1 MDELEYRLRDL
12 DGVTEQ
18 VGRLPSADELRRR
31 GDRKRRRQRAR
42 LAVATFAVVAVIA
55 GGVTAWLSDSGSHT
69 TGTPT
74 SPATPVPGV
83 TSSSPTASPIEED
96 LPNQKSDTLNQ
107 TDGGQYWIW
116 APPTTAGKRMLTV
129 SLDDGSLNLSRS
141 SKKSGDLGFRGE
153 LGLSPVGKNQYSI
166 TNLYLSEEADAYC
179 STVVEAGY
187 DLEVCDPGD
196 AKQAFT
202 MTKVDGGYTIASE
215 TRGQYLMAEGRDL
228 VWTNSSRK
236 ATVFAME
243 AKPS

>member
-12 DGVTEQ
+12 DGVAAPE
-18 VGRLPSADELRRR
+18 GRLPSAGQLRHR

-55 GGVTAWLSDSGSHT
+55 GGVTAWLSDPGSHT
-69 TGTPT
+69 TGTPAA
-74 SPATPVPGV
+74 PVTPVPGV
-83 TSSSPTASPIEED
+83 TSPSPTASPIQD
-96 LPNQKSDTLNQ
+96 VPSQKSDTLNQ

-129 SLDDGSLNLSRS
+129 SLNDGSLSLSRS
-141 SKKSGDLGFRGE
+141 GKKAGDLGFRGE
-153 LGLSPVGKNQYSI
+153 LALTPVGRNQYSI

-179 STVVEAGY
+179 VTVVEAGF

-202 MTKVDGGYTIASE
+202 MTKVDGGYTIGSG
-215 TRGQYLMAEGRDL
+215 TRGQYLMADGRDIT
-228 VWTNSSRK
+228 WTDSAEK

-243 AKPS
+243 AKPE